1 MLLEPCIAAMTELHS
16 AVIRPRKRE
25 RERKRKRKRKR
36 PLLSHIR
43 VLILLPCLLLHACGG
58 TEVTDPNATDDGLS
72 YWPTDEWRRARPQDV
87 GLDGARLDGL
97 ITRIRDNRPAGI
109 HGLVIVRRG
118 YLVIDE
124 YFNGSSA
131 GAVHTM
137 QSVSKSVT
145 ALLTGIAVDRG
156 TLTINLPVIGFFP
169 EYSDLQHLD
178 ARKRALT
185 VEHLLQMRTG
195 MDFWENPYPGSP
207 LQQLN
212 DSRGDWV
219 RFVLDRPMLA
229 DPGTTWA
236 YNSGGVIALAGVLRA
251 AVGEPTDSCA
261 RSALFEPIGIQR
273 ERWYTSPYD
282 GLPHT
287 GGGLFLTA
295 TDLARVGYLVLRNG
309 NWAGRQIVSEN
320 WLRESLRPIT
330 RARSTWA
337 NRSFDYGR
345 LWWLTSVDGSGAT
358 DQRDHV
364 VWTASGARGQWLFVI
379 PRHDLVVAVTSDTND
394 FAAPVQFLF
403 DEILAAVRP

>member
-1 MLLEPCIAAMTELHS
+1 MELHA
-16 AVIRPRKRE
+16 AVIRERE
-25 RERKRKRKRKR
+25 RERKRPFLSSPR
-36 PLLSHIR
+36 PIIG
-43 VLILLPCLLLHACGG
+43 VLALLPCLLLQGCSG
-58 TEVTDPNATDDGLS
+58 TELTEAISTDDGS
-72 YWPTDEWRRARPQDV
+72 AYWPADQWRRARPQDV
-87 GLDGARLDGL
+87 GLDGERLDGL
-97 ITRIRDNRPAGI
+97 VSRIRENRPAGI
-109 HGLVIVRRG
+109 HGLVVVRRG

-145 ALLTGIAVDRG
+145 SLLTGIAVDQG
-156 TLTINLPVIGFFP
+156 ELAINLPVIGFFP
-169 EYSDLQHLD
+169 EYGELQHLD

-219 RFVLDRPMLA
+219 RFVLDRPMVA

-251 AVGEPTDSCA
+251 ASGEPTDRFA
-261 RSALFEPIGIQR
+261 RNALFAPIGIHS
-273 ERWYTSPYD
+273 ERWYTSPFD

-287 GGGLFLTA
+287 GGGLNLTA

-309 NWAGRQIVSEN
+309 NWAGRQIISEV
-320 WLRESLRPIT
+320 WLRESLQPIT
-330 RARSTWA
+330 RARATWA
-337 NRSFDYGR
+337 NRTFDYGR
-345 LWWLTSVDGSGAT
+345 LWWLTSLDGSGAT
-358 DQRDHV
+358 DQRDRV
-364 VWTASGARGQWLFVI
+364 VWTGSGARGQWLFVI

-403 DEILAAVRP
+403 GEILASVRS